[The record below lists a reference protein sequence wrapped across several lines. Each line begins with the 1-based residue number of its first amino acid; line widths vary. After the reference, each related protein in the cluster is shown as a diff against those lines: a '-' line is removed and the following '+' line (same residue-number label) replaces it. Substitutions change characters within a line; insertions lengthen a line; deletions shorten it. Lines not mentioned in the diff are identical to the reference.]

1 MRIVMSI
8 LCACLVFLPSVTAD
22 TIQSKAELSS
32 VQFDFLAEVF
42 QPQTGLV
49 EQTYNDSTIALS
61 WWLWSDETGSNWPDD
76 DAISRAETLAI
87 EKNETLK
94 SLGEVRIN
102 SHFETPQANMKL
114 INVSGTVSTALV
126 EEGEAVLFDLAITP
140 KVNLSSTTLMY
151 LVISKNYATDHHGRQ
166 MEHLIMEW
174 KPEIG
179 FSNREGNT
187 TNKQYLIEPE
197 HLRAA
202 GVDFDAEPRVWSYSI
217 IFFGHQEGEGET
229 QLLSLYHGQV
239 PDPVSMENSR
249 SFVFPVLILFVGA
262 ILFSGVVQSARR
274 RDQLIPKLTAHWQE
288 GEGYVLMLSMTNGA
302 SPTNVLSW
310 SVEPPWL
317 FKQRPSTFNLRT
329 NEEKIVKLTFKEH
342 QTINCRISIRLDI
355 EVLGIWKQQLSIE
368 PPEEHQSKTT
378 KS

>member
-114 INVSGTVSTALV
+114 IDVSGTVSTALV

-274 RDQLIPKLTAHWQE
+274 RDQLIPKLTAHWQ
-288 GEGYVLMLSMTNGA
+288 
-302 SPTNVLSW
+302 
-310 SVEPPWL
+310 
-317 FKQRPSTFNLRT
+317 
-329 NEEKIVKLTFKEH
+329 
-342 QTINCRISIRLDI
+342 
-355 EVLGIWKQQLSIE
+355 
-368 PPEEHQSKTT
+368 
-378 KS
+378 